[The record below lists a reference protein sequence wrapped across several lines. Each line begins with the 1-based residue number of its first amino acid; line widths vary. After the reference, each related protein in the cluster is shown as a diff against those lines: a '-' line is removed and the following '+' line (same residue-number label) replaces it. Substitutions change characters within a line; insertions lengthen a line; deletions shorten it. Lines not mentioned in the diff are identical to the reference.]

1 MHRIPPTN
9 RHDAALW
16 LLEVLEGIR
25 SDPLDATVT
34 VGVLPRDYGF
44 DEVTEALQDIPGPFY
59 SGSNRVN
66 REIRFVPE
74 DAFVYDSLA
83 DMLRRRTSALG
94 QVPAKFALRDSDY
107 KHGVTLDP
115 PISVKRYFEAVD
127 LWKAL
132 REVASYKTG
141 EQTFHFVA
149 GHDKEACISLKYDA
163 DDLMLMPSLQS
174 FINDIATTDLHRQE
188 KLTIARAGIVEQF
201 GRESCVSLGELIKGF
216 EQLMMYIRQSY
227 ALFLADFSTAKVRR
241 EVEKQNLDDTLRLN
255 KTLSEI
261 QNQLLALPAALLVA
275 GATVDSSSVSKN
287 IAVLVGMAIFVVL
300 MWLLI
305 GNQNNSVEAIGDEI
319 KLRRELL
326 EAQPKGIADQYKCAF
341 NSLRKRVKTQLN
353 VLLLVKS
360 LVVVVFLLT
369 AYMAVDALASGS
381 ISAHWYG
388 LYSRGLS

>member
-1 MHRIPPTN
+1 M
-9 RHDAALW
+9 
-16 LLEVLEGIR
+16 LEVLEGIR

-163 DDLMLMPSLQS
+163 DDLMLMP
-174 FINDIATTDLHRQE
+174 
-188 KLTIARAGIVEQF
+188 
-201 GRESCVSLGELIKGF
+201 
-216 EQLMMYIRQSY
+216 
-227 ALFLADFSTAKVRR
+227 
-241 EVEKQNLDDTLRLN
+241 
-255 KTLSEI
+255 
-261 QNQLLALPAALLVA
+261 
-275 GATVDSSSVSKN
+275 
-287 IAVLVGMAIFVVL
+287 
-300 MWLLI
+300 
-305 GNQNNSVEAIGDEI
+305 
-319 KLRRELL
+319 
-326 EAQPKGIADQYKCAF
+326 
-341 NSLRKRVKTQLN
+341 
-353 VLLLVKS
+353 
-360 LVVVVFLLT
+360 
-369 AYMAVDALASGS
+369 
-381 ISAHWYG
+381 
-388 LYSRGLS
+388 

>member
-1 MHRIPPTN
+1 M
-9 RHDAALW
+9 LQ
-16 LLEVLEGIR
+16 GIG
-25 SDPLDATVT
+25 SDPLEASVT

-44 DEVTEALQDIPGPFY
+44 DEVTEALQRIPGDFFA
-59 SGSNRVN
+59 GSNSGT
-66 REIRFVPE
+66 REIRFVPQ

-94 QVPAKFALRDSDY
+94 QVPEKFALRDSEY
-107 KHGVTLDP
+107 KHGVTLHP
-115 PISVKRYFEAVD
+115 PPSVNRYFEAVD

-141 EQTFHFVA
+141 DQTLHFVA
-149 GHDKEACISLKYDA
+149 GHDKEACISLQYDV
-163 DDLMLMPSLQS
+163 DDLILMPSLQS
-174 FINDIATTDLHRQE
+174 FIHDIARTELHRQE

-201 GRESCVSLGELIKGF
+201 SRASCVSFGELVKGF

-241 EVEKQNLDDTLRLN
+241 EVEKQNLDDALRLN
-255 KTLSEI
+255 KTLAEI

-275 GATVDSSSVSKN
+275 GATVDSSSASKN
-287 IAVLVGMAIFVVL
+287 VAVLIGMAIFVVL

-305 GNQNNSVEAIGDEI
+305 ENQNNSVEAIGDEI

-326 EAQPKGIADQYKCAF
+326 EAQPKGIADQYKYAF
-341 NSLRKRVKTQLN
+341 DVLKKRVKTQLN
-353 VLLLVKS
+353 VLFLVKS

-369 AYMAVDALASGS
+369 AYMAVDALAGGS
-381 ISAHWYG
+381 ISNYWYG
-388 LYSRGLS
+388 VYSGSMVKTRS